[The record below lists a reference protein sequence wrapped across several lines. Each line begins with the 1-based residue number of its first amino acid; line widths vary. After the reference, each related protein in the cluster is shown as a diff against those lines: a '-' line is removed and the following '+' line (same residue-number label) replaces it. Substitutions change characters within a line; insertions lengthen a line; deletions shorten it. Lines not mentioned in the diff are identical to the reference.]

1 MSKADEITKDIDTIS
16 EIYKKWQ
23 EKALKLDCIQQKLQ
37 HIVDKNSKLYNSS
50 NQKEVDF
57 VEWNLALDLLKIIE
71 E

>member
-1 MSKADEITKDIDTIS
+1 MSKADEITEDLEKIN

-23 EKALKLDCIQQKLQ
+23 EKAFKLDCIEKKLQ
-37 HIVDKNSKLYNSS
+37 HIVDRNSKIYNSS